1 MENPNFPTDIMLD
14 ILSRLP
20 VKSLCRFRCVSKSWR
35 SLVTDPDFVKIHLNK
50 AFENVEIFQQ
60 RRRLMFSDG
69 SHRSLYSLDLDEFL
83 NHNDAVHNYLDEKE
97 NDNDINT
104 NDDDDEAVAT
114 ELDYIYSEIPNNWV
128 FMVLHCNGLLLCQ
141 LYNWE
146 LYLVNP
152 ATRKSK
158 KLPDIPSSSI
168 AYYYF
173 DLFGLGFD
181 HSTDDYKVVDLRYLK
196 GGIMFIVYTLKT
208 GSWREIQRQYPYKS
222 DLMLHGILVSGGLHW
237 LVNRVRGSSVIIS
250 FDLAEEHVQEIP
262 LPCDLVDAKG
272 YIVGVFRK
280 MLCITRCDG
289 QTHNEFWIMKE
300 YGVRESWTKV
310 RISMPY
316 SLLLHSG
323 FERKN
328 HDLLVFK
335 DRLFMH
341 NFNGERFRKLSVSGF
356 PIVTE
361 VGIYLE
367 SLVSPNSCR
376 GGC

>member
-50 AFENVEIFQQ
+50 AFENVEIFHQ

-128 FMVLHCNGLLLCQ
+128 FMVFHCNGLLLCQ

-146 LYLVNP
+146 FYLVNP

-168 AYYYF
+168 AYYF
-173 DLFGLGFD
+173 DLFGFGFD
-181 HSTDDYKVVDLRYLK
+181 HSTDDYKMVDLRYLK

-208 GSWREIQRQYPYKS
+208 GSWREIQRRYPYKS
-222 DLMLHGILVSGGLHW
+222 DLMLHGILLSGGLHW
-237 LVNRVRGSSVIIS
+237 LVNRVRGSSSVIIS

-272 YIVGVFRK
+272 FK
-280 MLCITRCDG
+280 
-289 QTHNEFWIMKE
+289 
-300 YGVRESWTKV
+300 
-310 RISMPY
+310 
-316 SLLLHSG
+316 
-323 FERKN
+323 RKN

-335 DRLFMH
+335 DRLFMY

-367 SLVSPNSCR
+367 SLVSPNSCS